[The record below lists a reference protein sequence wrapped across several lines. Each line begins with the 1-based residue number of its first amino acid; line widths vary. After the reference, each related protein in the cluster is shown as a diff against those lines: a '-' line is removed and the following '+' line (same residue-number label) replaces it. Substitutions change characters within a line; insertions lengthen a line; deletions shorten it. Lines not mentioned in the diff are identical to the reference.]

1 MQYSFNK
8 GDVIIHSATD
18 YVHASLEDNSSR
30 TPENV
35 TIMSDNDSG
44 KDLTYTVKRG
54 QSLLYNVYKTWR
66 ELSLLENSLLLNRVT
81 KSSIVRIIQVEVGDM
96 PKESVGPHMMG
107 IKNMIEQKASINT
120 GKSLTEYTSPG
131 PIENNIY
138 VPTHEGVGAIS
149 TSEIGGSPDVK
160 SIVDL
165 DYY

>member
-1 MQYSFNK
+1 LS
-8 GDVIIHSATD
+8 
-18 YVHASLEDNSSR
+18 YVVR
-30 TPENV
+30 
-35 TIMSDNDSG
+35 
-44 KDLTYTVKRG
+44 RG

-96 PKESVGPHMMG
+96 PKESVGPHLMG

-120 GKSLTEYTSPG
+120 GKSLIEYTSPG
-131 PIENNIY
+131 PVENNIY
-138 VPTHEGVGAIS
+138 VPTHEGVGAIT
-149 TSEIGGSPDVK
+149 TSEIGGNPDVK